1 MSGDLADL
9 YQEVIIDHGR
19 RPRNFREL
27 EGATRTAEGLNPLC
41 GDQLTLYVKLAD
53 GHIADIAFQGTGCA
67 ISQASASLM
76 TAALKG
82 KTEQEA
88 LALFGRVHTMLTE
101 GPNREAGVAELGK
114 LAVLS
119 GVWEFPM
126 RVKCAT
132 LAWHTLRSSLEPIG
146 ARTSTE

>member
-27 EGATRTAEGLNPLC
+27 EGATRPAEGVNPLC

-53 GHIADIAFQGTGCA
+53 GHIADIAFQGSGCA

-101 GPNREAGVAELGK
+101 GPDREAGVAELGK

-132 LAWHTLRSSLEPIG
+132 LAWHTLRSALEPDG

>member
-1 MSGDLADL
+1 MSDLGDL
-9 YQEVIIDHGR
+9 YQEVIIDHSR

-27 EGATRTAEGLNPLC
+27 EGATRTVEGVNPLC
-41 GDQLTLYVKLAD
+41 GDQLTLYVMLAD
-53 GHIADIAFQGTGCA
+53 GRIADVAFQGTGCA

-82 KTEQEA
+82 KTQDEA
-88 LALFGRVHTMLTE
+88 LALFGRVHAMLTE
-101 GPNREAGVAELGK
+101 GPNGEAGPPELGK

-119 GVWEFPM
+119 GVWQFPT

-132 LAWHTLRSSLEPIG
+132 LAWHALRSALEADG
-146 ARTSTE
+146 APVSTE